1 MAADME
7 VAIEPY
13 GIGLRI
19 RTPGRYAM
27 GVGVDVLTFLDG
39 QPDISV
45 KNTGWKNGF
54 GLEVAVSLPIIRTRN
69 LLAEVSTDGEEFHL
83 GRVSGPYEE
92 FADLLHLV
100 GEFLESYSSS

>member
-1 MAADME
+1 ME
-7 VAIEPY
+7 IVSEPI
-13 GIGLRI
+13 GIGLLI

-27 GVGVDVLTFLDG
+27 GVGVDVLNFLDG

-54 GLEVAVSLPIIRTRN
+54 GLDVAVSLPIIRMGS

-83 GRVSGPYEE
+83 LRASGPYEE
-92 FADLLHLV
+92 FADLLHRV
-100 GEFLESYSSS
+100 GKFLEDYEPQ